1 MQFRSASR
9 RAEDSERPALPRR
22 ACHGIT
28 RIRQNSE
35 EIVRDAPNAGAAAAS
50 PAINSDNGSVRFILP
65 SGNRRDKGP
74 AVAISSNRSVVVLLV
89 AMVIASLLSVGA
101 SGRSVL
107 SASGLQ
113 VLVFQPGANGTDSFV
128 QSGTPLWNYGDSP
141 TLWVGPNAT
150 SGYLARG
157 LLRFDLTGLPSNA
170 TIVNATLGMYE
181 VQGAAGEVRAIPV
194 FASWAEGD
202 GGHSWTVQP
211 VTVRETAGVNR
222 TREPVEVVVPF
233 QSNSIADPARDL
245 RVYDAGQ
252 EVPSQVYR
260 FTYSGGQIAAA
271 HVFFGATIGAYGSK
285 TYDIVYSTN
294 GTSVPAYRTGTW
306 SAGPIWT
313 YGPTGGGASGAT
325 IADLDNDG
333 RLDIVFGGTDG
344 YVYCL
349 DEDGNLKWRT
359 LVSSGQS
366 VPFTPQVADL
376 DRSGQLSVVVSTNA
390 PSVVRLNSSGS
401 IVWTYNSGSVL
412 FTTPTLVDVNADGV
426 LDALVGSNARNLAA
440 IDGLTGTSLPSYT
453 VPVAAYTPTIA
464 DIDGSGAP
472 EILVDGDDKNMHAFA
487 LDGTQIWAA
496 NAPGGSFLE
505 GSIVFGD
512 VNGDGFPEVVT
523 GDVSNNGVEFAL
535 WASNGTTVWSRSL
548 PSYRQGGQT
557 MADVNGDG
565 LPEILVGVV
574 SGTVYNLRGTD
585 GSIFWS
591 YNAGTTQ
598 AGTPVVADFDR
609 SGTREIAFIE
619 GSAVDILTAAGFLAN
634 GWTISPPNLNLRSA
648 YQFPMT
654 SPALADLTG
663 NGTLEILVPTSG
675 GMAVY
680 GTGGLDHDWRTWG
693 YNVNHTQRFLDGAAG
708 SGAPMLEATLGV
720 SHVFPAGGVSW
731 NYRDGT
737 TPWATSGG
745 DFGLSSTSAP
755 AGPGWMSWNLT
766 NLVQDW
772 VAALAP
778 NEGVFLLE
786 ASEITGVLHGFV
798 ASDSPDALHRPI
810 LTVSYTFSSAGAGR
824 EPPRIVG
831 RIPNV
836 LLPEN
841 AGPAALDLGA
851 YASDPDTPASR
862 LRWNVTGFDPAVVA
876 IGGANIPGESIVTI
890 SPQSG
895 RWGNAQVTYWLTDP
909 EGGFDR
915 QTGWINVTQ
924 VDSPPAFGP
933 PSPLYVTANETYVF
947 DEGPYLTDPDT
958 PRASLTLTSDD
969 PIHVSTSGTNVSFR
983 YPESYLGRWAFVNL
997 TVSDG
1002 TSGVTRV
1009 VVVKVTTDHPPALWR
1024 PLPDVTLMEGQL
1036 IRGVFNLSEY
1046 FSDPDQDSLF
1056 YSTGYA
1062 HLVVA
1067 IRANLSVDVQAP
1079 NGWWGQEEV
1088 TFRATDP
1095 TGAIAEDTVL
1105 VTVVHMD
1112 APPVWGAVPDLR
1124 VRFNTPFS
1132 FNLDPYVSDPDTP
1145 SADLIVSA
1153 SDTAHAFVSGHLLTL
1168 TYPWVLNGTVQPL
1181 ALTMTDGVF
1190 TVNRTVFVAIGS
1202 DWPPIIVTKMPDVSF
1217 SEGTT
1222 RRAAYRLSDYFADP
1236 DGNLL
1241 FWTVGNSR
1249 IGVTIQA
1256 NGSVDLTSAL
1266 GWWGTETV
1274 TFRATD
1280 PQGALQEDTVRI
1292 TVDHVD
1298 RPPAFLSVPEVF
1310 LNVTTTYL
1318 SLTSYMVDPDTKVS
1332 DLVLVSTNSAHAVI
1346 VGQGLLLTYT
1356 ADADESIDVVVS
1368 DGNLTDATTIHVRVV
1383 LPAGLVQE
1391 IIPGWLYWLP
1401 LPLVGG
1407 ALGGF
1412 LVYRRRQLEWAFL
1425 VTNTGLLVSSVS
1437 RRGDGSLDTD
1447 LLTGMLTTIMDFAR
1461 RSFSDETERHL
1472 EGLELGEKRVTIVR
1486 GSRVYLAVVY
1496 RGRTPGS
1503 LTSRMRV
1510 LLQKLERRYPEA
1522 FGDVLDTSKLEGI
1535 PVELERLVSRG
1546 NLPFVRFGSEDRTA

>member
-1 MQFRSASR
+1 M
-9 RAEDSERPALPRR
+9 
-22 ACHGIT
+22 
-28 RIRQNSE
+28 
-35 EIVRDAPNAGAAAAS
+35 
-50 PAINSDNGSVRFILP
+50 LP
-65 SGNRRDKGP
+65 SENPRGTGP
-74 AVAISSNRSVVVLLV
+74 AVAISPNRIVVVLLLAV
-89 AMVIASLLSVGA
+89 VTTSIVSGGA
-101 SGRSVL
+101 SGRTVRGP
-107 SASGLQ
+107 SALQ
-113 VLVFQPGANGTDSFV
+113 ALVFQPGANGTDSFIE
-128 QSGTPLWNYGDSP
+128 SGTPLWNYGGSP

-157 LLRFDLTGLPSNA
+157 VQRFDLTGLPSNA

-181 VQGAAGEVRAIPV
+181 VQGAGGEVRVLPA

-222 TREPVEVVVPF
+222 TLEPVEVVVPF
-233 QSNSIADPARDL
+233 QPNSIADPARDL
-245 RVYDAGQ
+245 RVYDSVG
-252 EVPSQVYR
+252 EVASQVYR
-260 FTYSGGQIAAA
+260 YAYNGGQISSA
-271 HVFFGATIGAYGSK
+271 HVFFDATIGAYGSR

-306 SAGPIWT
+306 TASPLWT

-325 IADLDNDG
+325 IADVDNDG

-349 DEDGNLKWRT
+349 DEGGNLRWRT

-366 VPFTPQVADL
+366 VPFTPQVADV
-376 DRSGQLSVVVSTNA
+376 DRGGELSVVVSTNA
-390 PSVVRLNSSGS
+390 PSVVRLNSTGA

-440 IDGLTGTSLPSYT
+440 IDGRTGTSLPSYT

-472 EILVDGDDKNMHAFA
+472 RILVDGDDKNIHAFA
-487 LDGTQIWAA
+487 LDGTQLWAA

-505 GSIVFGD
+505 GSVAFGD

-523 GDVSNNGVEFAL
+523 GDVSNNGIEFAL
-535 WASNGTTVWSRSL
+535 WASNGTTVWYRSL

-565 LPEILVGVV
+565 APEILVGVA
-574 SGTVYNLRGTD
+574 SGTVYNLRGAD
-585 GSIFWS
+585 GSTFWS

-609 SGTREIAFIE
+609 SGTRQIAFIE
-619 GSAVDILTAAGFLAN
+619 GSAVDVLTATGFLAK

-654 SPALADLTG
+654 SPSVADLTG
-663 NGTLEILVPTSG
+663 NGTLEILVPTAA
-675 GMAVY
+675 GMAAY

-693 YNVNHTQRFLDGAAG
+693 YNVNHTQRFLDGASG
-708 SGAPMLEATLGV
+708 SGAGMLDESLGV
-720 SHVFPAGGVSW
+720 PQVFPAAGVSW

-745 DFGLSSTSAP
+745 DFGLTSTSSVAS
-755 AGPGWMSWNLT
+755 PGWMTWNVT

-772 VAALAP
+772 VAGLTP
-778 NEGVFLLE
+778 NDGVFLLE
-786 ASEITGVLHGFV
+786 ASEITGFLHGFLS
-798 ASDSPDALHRPI
+798 SDSPDAAHRPI
-810 LTVSYTFSSAGAGR
+810 LTVSYTFSSGGGGR

-831 RIPNV
+831 RIPNLV
-836 LLPEN
+836 LPEN
-841 AGPAALDLGA
+841 AGPAALDLSA
-851 YASDPDTPASR
+851 YASDPDTPATQ

-895 RWGNAQVTYWLTDP
+895 RWGDALVTYWLTDSQ
-909 EGGFDR
+909 GGFDR
-915 QTGWINVTQ
+915 QTAWINITHI
-924 VDSPPAFGP
+924 DSPPTFGP
-933 PSPLYVTANETYVF
+933 PSPLYVPANDTYVF
-947 DEGPYLTDPDT
+947 DEGPYMSDSDT
-958 PRASLTLTSDD
+958 PAASLTLTSDD
-969 PIHVSTSGTNVSFR
+969 PAHVSASGTNVSFW
-983 YPESYLGRWAFVNL
+983 YPEAYLGRWAFVNL
-997 TVSDG
+997 TLSDG
-1002 TSGVTRV
+1002 TFGVTRV
-1009 VVVKVTTDHPPALWR
+1009 VVVKVTTDHPPVLR
-1024 PLPDVTLMEGQL
+1024 RSLPDVTLQEGTL
-1036 IRGVFNLSEY
+1036 VRGVFNLSEY

-1056 YSTGYA
+1056 YSTGYT
-1062 HLVVA
+1062 HLIVA
-1067 IRANLSVDVQAP
+1067 IRANLSVDIQAP
-1079 NGWWGQEEV
+1079 DGWWGVEDV
-1088 TFRATDP
+1088 TFRARDP
-1095 TGAIAEDTVL
+1095 TGAIAEDTVR
-1105 VTVVHMD
+1105 VTVLHVD

-1124 VRFNTPFS
+1124 VRFDTPFS
-1132 FNLDPYVSDPDTP
+1132 FNLDPYLSDPDTA
-1145 SADLIVSA
+1145 SSDLVVNA
-1153 SDTAHAFVSGHLLTL
+1153 SDPTHALVSGHLLTL
-1168 TYPWVLNGTVQPL
+1168 TYPWVMNGTVQRL
-1181 ALTMTDGVF
+1181 VLSVSDGAFAVD
-1190 TVNRTVFVAIGS
+1190 RTILIAVGS
-1202 DWPPIIVTKMPDVSF
+1202 DWPPIVVTKMPDTSF
-1217 SEGTT
+1217 DEGTT

-1236 DGNLL
+1236 DGILL

-1256 NGSVDLTSAL
+1256 NGSVDLTSAA

-1274 TFRATD
+1274 TFRAAD

-1292 TVDHVD
+1292 TVLHVD
-1298 RPPAFLSVPEVF
+1298 RPPTILAVPDVF

-1318 SLTSYMVDPDTKVS
+1318 SLVSYLADPDTKVS
-1332 DLVLVSTNSAHAVI
+1332 DLVLVSTDSPHALI
-1346 VGQGLLLTYT
+1346 LGQGLLLTYV
-1356 ADADESIDVVVS
+1356 ADADESIGVVVS
-1368 DGNLTDATTIHVRVV
+1368 DGNLTGTTTIHVRVV
-1383 LPAGLVQE
+1383 LPAGIVQE
-1391 IIPGWLYWLP
+1391 IIPSWLYWLP
-1401 LPLVGG
+1401 MPLAAG

-1472 EGLELGEKRVTIVR
+1472 EGLELGEKRVSIVR
-1486 GSRVYLAVVY
+1486 GDRVYLAVVY

-1510 LLQKLERRYPEA
+1510 LVQKLESRYPGA

-1546 NLPFVRFGSEDRTA
+1546 NLPFVRFGLEGRAA